1 MNIKKHR
8 ILFFLLALFLILG
21 STVIVVKLGQGYKPD
36 FSTKSLKPTGLL
48 VATSLPDGAQVFI
61 DDKLKTATN
70 TTINLSPGKYEVE
83 IKKDGFFP
91 WKKTLEIK
99 KELVTKTDA
108 YLFSSFPDLRALTFT
123 GAQNPVLSPDGTKVV
138 YAVATPSAS
147 LEKQGLWVLDLTD
160 RPLGLSRQPRQIVAN
175 TSLLDFSQAEL
186 RWSPDGKQI
195 LATFKTT
202 QGKGKTAKTKTQNF
216 LLDAEK
222 TNLPSALTD
231 ITPTINLLYQNWKKE
246 EEARFQTQISKL
258 PEKLLSTLTDNTAN
272 IQFAPDETKI
282 LYTAT
287 TSASIPQGIISLP
300 PVVSTQ
306 KEEREIKPGRVYV
319 YDLKE
324 DKNFFIGE
332 APSIPLPNS
341 NIQPQASN
349 NSPQISYSWFPTSK
363 HIFIVQK
370 DKIIIKEYDGTNET
384 VVWSGPFVNSFA
396 FPFPAG
402 NRILILTT
410 LGKDTPP
417 NLYAVSLR

>member
-1 MNIKKHR
+1 M
-8 ILFFLLALFLILG
+8 FFLLALFLITG
-21 STVIVVKLGQGYKPD
+21 TTTIVIKLGQGYKPD
-36 FSTKSLKPTGLL
+36 LSTKSLQPTGLL

-61 DDKLKTATN
+61 NGKLKTATN
-70 TTINLSPGKYEVE
+70 ATINLSPGEYEIE
-83 IKKDGFFP
+83 LKKDGFFP

-123 GAQNPVLSPDGTKVV
+123 GAQNPVLSPEGTRVV
-138 YAVATPSAS
+138 YVVSNPSIS
-147 LEKQGLWVLDLTD
+147 LNKQGLWVLDLTD
-160 RPLGLSRQPRQIVAN
+160 KPLGLSREPRQIVAN
-175 TSLLDFSQAEL
+175 TPQLDFSQAEL

-222 TNLPSALTD
+222 TNSPSTLTD
-231 ITPTINLLYQNWKKE
+231 ITPTINLLFQSWEKNQ
-246 EEARFQTQISKL
+246 EAQFQVQISKL
-258 PEKLLSTLTDNTAN
+258 PEKLLSTFTNNTAN

-287 TSASIPQGIISLP
+287 ASASIPQGSISLP

-306 KEEREIKPGRVYV
+306 KEEREIKPNQVYV

-324 DKNFFIGE
+324 DRNFFIGE
-332 APSIPLPNS
+332 LPSSQTP
-341 NIQPQASN
+341 ASP
-349 NSPQISYSWFPTSK
+349 SDGQVPSYSWFPTSK

-396 FPFPAG
+396 FPFPTG
-402 NRILILTT
+402 NRILILTS

>member
-1 MNIKKHR
+1 MSIKRWR
-8 ILFFLLALFLILG
+8 ILFFLLALFSI
-21 STVIVVKLGQGYKPD
+21 STASVIAIKIGQGYRPD
-36 FSTKSLKPTGLL
+36 FSTKSLRPTGLL
-48 VATSLPDGAQVFI
+48 VATSTPDGAQVYI
-61 DDKLKTATN
+61 DGKLKTATN
-70 TTINLSPGKYEVE
+70 ATLNLSPGEYEVE

-123 GAQNPVLSPDGTKVV
+123 GAQNPVLSPEGTRVA
-138 YAVATPSAS
+138 YAVASPSAS

-160 RPLGLSRQPRQIVAN
+160 RPLGLSREPRQIVAN
-175 TSLLDFSQAEL
+175 TPQLDFSQAEL

-195 LATFKTT
+195 LATFKTEV
-202 QGKGKTAKTKTQNF
+202 GKGKTAKTRIQNF

-222 TNLPSALTD
+222 TNPSSALTD
-231 ITPTINLLYQNWKKE
+231 ITPTINLLFQSWEKNQQ
-246 EEARFQTQISKL
+246 ARFQAQISKL
-258 PEKLLSTLTDNTAN
+258 PEKLLSTFTDNTAN
-272 IQFAPDETKI
+272 IQFSPDETKI
-282 LYTAT
+282 LYIATA
-287 TSASIPQGIISLP
+287 SATIPEGLIPLP

-306 KEEREIKPGRVYV
+306 KEERDIKPGRVYV

-332 APSIPLPNS
+332 IS
-341 NIQPQASN
+341 NYQQVSGLKLQASG
-349 NSPQISYSWFPTSK
+349 YSWFPTSK

-402 NRILILTT
+402 NRILILTS
-410 LGKDTPP
+410 LGKDIPS

>member
-1 MNIKKHR
+1 MSIKRWR
-8 ILFFLLALFLILG
+8 ILLFLGALFFIFTI
-21 STVIVVKLGQGYKPD
+21 SIIVIKIGQGYRPD
-36 FSTKSLKPTGLL
+36 FSRKSLRPTGLL
-48 VATSLPDGAQVFI
+48 VATSIPDGAQVYI
-61 DDKLKTATN
+61 DGKLKSATN
-70 TTINLSPGKYEVE
+70 ATLSLSPGKYEVE

-123 GAQNPVLSPDGTKVV
+123 GAQNPVLAPDGTKVV

-147 LEKQGLWVLDLTD
+147 LEKQGLWILDLTD
-160 RPLGLSRQPRQIVAN
+160 KPLGLSRAPRQIVAN
-175 TSLLDFSQAEL
+175 TPQLDFSQAEL
-186 RWSPDGKQI
+186 RWSPDSKQI

-202 QGKGKTAKTKTQNF
+202 VGKGKATKTRTQNF
-216 LLDAEK
+216 LLDGEK
-222 TNLPSALTD
+222 TNSPSALTD
-231 ITPTINLLYQNWKKE
+231 ITPTINLLFQSWAKE
-246 EEARFQTQISKL
+246 QETKFQAQISKL
-258 PEKLLSTLTDNTAN
+258 PEKLLSTLTSNTAN
-272 IQFAPDETKI
+272 IQFSPDETKI

-287 TSASIPQGIISLP
+287 ASATIPEGLIPLP

-306 KEEREIKPGRVYV
+306 KEERSIKPGRVYV

-332 APSIPLPNS
+332 TSNPQQVSGFKLQAPE
-341 NIQPQASN
+341 
-349 NSPQISYSWFPTSK
+349 YSWFPTSK

-402 NRILILTT
+402 NRILILTA

>member
-1 MNIKKHR
+1 MNIKKR
-8 ILFFLLALFLILG
+8 RALFFLIVLSIILATTAI
-21 STVIVVKLGQGYKPD
+21 VIKIGQGYKPD
-36 FSTKSLKPTGLL
+36 FSTKSLLPTGLL
-48 VATSLPDGAQVFI
+48 VATSTPDGAQVFI
-61 DDKLKTATN
+61 DGKLKTATN
-70 TTINLSPGKYEVE
+70 TTLNLPPGTYEVE
-83 IKKDGFFP
+83 LKKDGFFP

-123 GAQNPVLSPDGTKVV
+123 GAQNPVLSPDGTRVV
-138 YAVATPSAS
+138 YAVSSPSAS

-160 RPLGLSRQPRQIVAN
+160 RPLGLNRQPRQIIAN
-175 TSLLDFSQAEL
+175 TSQLDFSQAEL

-195 LATFKTT
+195 LTTFKTT
-202 QGKGKTAKTKTQNF
+202 VGKGKTAKTKIQNF
-216 LLDAEK
+216 LLEAER
-222 TNLPSALTD
+222 TNSPQALTD
-231 ITPTINLLYQNWKKE
+231 ITSTINLLFQSWEREKQT
-246 EEARFQTQISKL
+246 RFQAQISKL
-258 PEKLLSTLTDNTAN
+258 PEKLLSTFTNNTAN

-287 TSASIPQGIISLP
+287 ASASIPQELIPLP

-306 KEEREIKPGRVYV
+306 KEERDIKPGRVYV

-332 APSIPLPNS
+332 AGEDFSASLPSS
-341 NIQPQASN
+341 SIQPQT
-349 NSPQISYSWFPTSK
+349 SYSWFPTSK

>member
-1 MNIKKHR
+1 MNTKKWR
-8 ILFFLLALFLILG
+8 ILFFLLALFLI
-21 STVIVVKLGQGYKPD
+21 SAISVILIKVGQGYRPD
-36 FSTKSLKPTGLL
+36 FSTKSLRPTGLL
-48 VATSLPDGAQVFI
+48 VATSIPDGAQVYI
-61 DDKLKTATN
+61 DGKLKTATN
-70 TTINLSPGKYEVE
+70 ATLSLSPGEYEVE

-123 GAQNPVLSPDGTKVV
+123 GAQNPVLSPEGTRVA
-138 YAVATPSAS
+138 YAVASPSAS

-160 RPLGLSRQPRQIVAN
+160 RPLGLSREPRQIVAN
-175 TSLLDFSQAEL
+175 TPQLDFSQAEL

-195 LATFKTT
+195 LATFKTEV
-202 QGKGKTAKTKTQNF
+202 GKGKTAKTRIQNF

-222 TNLPSALTD
+222 TNPSSALTD
-231 ITPTINLLYQNWKKE
+231 ITPTINLLFQSWEKNQQ
-246 EEARFQTQISKL
+246 ARFQAQISKL
-258 PEKLLSTLTDNTAN
+258 PEKLLSTFTDNTAN
-272 IQFAPDETKI
+272 IQFSPDETKI
-282 LYTAT
+282 LYIATA
-287 TSASIPQGIISLP
+287 SATIPEGLVPLP

-306 KEEREIKPGRVYV
+306 KEERDIKPGRVYV

-324 DKNFFIGE
+324 DKNFLIGE
-332 APSIPLPNS
+332 IS
-341 NIQPQASN
+341 NPQQAS
-349 NSPQISYSWFPTSK
+349 SFKLQASGYSWFPTSK

-402 NRILILTT
+402 NRILILTS
-410 LGKDTPP
+410 LGKNIPP

>member
-1 MNIKKHR
+1 MNIKKWR
-8 ILFFLLALFLILG
+8 ILLFLLALFLI
-21 STVIVVKLGQGYKPD
+21 SAASIIVIKIGQGYKPD
-36 FSTKSLKPTGLL
+36 FSTKSLRPTGLL
-48 VATSLPDGAQVFI
+48 VATSLPDGAQVYI
-61 DDKLKTATN
+61 DGKLKTATN
-70 TTINLSPGKYEVE
+70 ATLNLSPGEYEVE

-123 GAQNPVLSPDGTKVV
+123 GAQNPVLSPDGTKVI
-138 YAVATPSAS
+138 YAVASPSAS
-147 LEKQGLWVLDLTD
+147 LEKQGLWILDLTD
-160 RPLGLSRQPRQIVAN
+160 RPLGLSRQPRQIVTN
-175 TSLLDFSQAEL
+175 TPQLDFSQAEL

-202 QGKGKTAKTKTQNF
+202 QGKGKTAKTKIQNF
-216 LLDAEK
+216 LLEAEK
-222 TNLPSALTD
+222 TNSPSVLTD
-231 ITPTINLLYQNWKKE
+231 ITPTINLLLQSWEKE
-246 EEARFQTQISKL
+246 EQSRFQVQISKL
-258 PEKLLSTLTDNTAN
+258 PEKLLSTFINNTAN

-282 LYTAT
+282 LHTAT
-287 TSASIPQGIISLP
+287 ASASIPQGLIPLP

-306 KEEREIKPGRVYV
+306 KEERNIKPSRVYV

-332 APSIPLPNS
+332 APFIPLPNS
-341 NIQPQASN
+341 NIQSQAAN
-349 NSPQISYSWFPTSK
+349 NSPQISYSWLPTSK

>member
-1 MNIKKHR
+1 MNIKKWR
-8 ILFFLLALFLILG
+8 ILWFLIVLFLI
-21 STVIVVKLGQGYKPD
+21 SAATIIVAKLGQGYKPD
-36 FSTKSLKPTGLL
+36 LSKKSLRPTGLL
-48 VATSLPDGAQVFI
+48 VATSIPDGAQVFI
-61 DDKLKTATN
+61 DGKLKTATN
-70 TTINLSPGKYEVE
+70 ATLSLSPGEYEVE

-91 WKKTLEIK
+91 WKKTLKIK

-123 GAQNPVLSPDGTKVV
+123 GAQNPVLSPDGTRVV
-138 YAVATPSAS
+138 YAVASASAS

-160 RPLGLSRQPRQIVAN
+160 RPLGLSREPRRIIAN
-175 TSLLDFSQAEL
+175 TPQLDFSQAEL

-202 QGKGKTAKTKTQNF
+202 VGKGKTAKTKIQNF

-222 TNLPSALTD
+222 TNSSLALTD
-231 ITPTINLLYQNWKKE
+231 ITSTINLLYQNWE
-246 EEARFQTQISKL
+246 RNQQAQFQAQISKL
-258 PEKLLSTLTDNTAN
+258 PEKLLSTFTDNTAN
-272 IQFAPDETKI
+272 IQFSPDETKI
-282 LYTAT
+282 LYIATA
-287 TSASIPQGIISLP
+287 SATIPEGLIPLP

-306 KEEREIKPGRVYV
+306 KEERSIKPGRVYV

-332 APSIPLPNS
+332 IS
-341 NIQPQASN
+341 NYQQASGFRLQA
-349 NSPQISYSWFPTSK
+349 SGYSWFPTSK

-402 NRILILTT
+402 NRILILTS
-410 LGKDTPP
+410 LGKNIPP

>member
-1 MNIKKHR
+1 MNIKKWR
-8 ILFFLLALFLILG
+8 ILLFLLALFLI
-21 STVIVVKLGQGYKPD
+21 SAVSIVVIKIGQGYKPD
-36 FSTKSLKPTGLL
+36 ISTKSLRPTGLL
-48 VATSLPDGAQVFI
+48 VATSTPDGAQVYI
-61 DDKLKTATN
+61 DGKLKTATN
-70 TTINLSPGKYEVE
+70 ATLNLSPDEYEVE

-123 GAQNPVLSPDGTKVV
+123 GAQNPVLSPDGTRVV
-138 YAVATPSAS
+138 YAVASPSVS

-175 TSLLDFSQAEL
+175 TPQLDFSQAEL
-186 RWSPDGKQI
+186 CWSPDGKQI

-202 QGKGKTAKTKTQNF
+202 QGKGGTAKTKIQNF

-222 TNLPSALTD
+222 ANSSLVLPD
-231 ITPTINLLYQNWKKE
+231 ITPTINLLLQSWEKE
-246 EEARFQTQISKL
+246 EQSRFQVQISKL

-287 TSASIPQGIISLP
+287 ASASIPQGLISLP

-332 APSIPLPNS
+332 APSILPPNL

-349 NSPQISYSWFPTSK
+349 KSPQISYSWFPTSK
-363 HIFIVQK
+363 HIFIAQK

-384 VVWSGPFVNSFA
+384 VVWSGHFVNSFA

-410 LGKDTPP
+410 LGKDTPS

>member
-1 MNIKKHR
+1 
-8 ILFFLLALFLILG
+8 LLALFLI
-21 STVIVVKLGQGYKPD
+21 SATTIIVIKLGQGYKPD
-36 FSTKSLKPTGLL
+36 FSTKSLRPTGLL

-61 DDKLKTATN
+61 DGKLKTATN
-70 TTINLSPGKYEVE
+70 ATLSLSPDEYEVE
-83 IKKDGFFP
+83 LKKDGFFP
-91 WKKTLEIK
+91 WKKTLQIK

-123 GAQNPVLSPDGTKVV
+123 GAQNPLLSPDGTRVV
-138 YAVATPSAS
+138 YAVSNPSVS
-147 LEKQGLWVLDLTD
+147 LSKQGLWVLDLTD
-160 RPLGLSRQPRQIVAN
+160 RPLGLSREARQIVAN
-175 TSLLDFSQAEL
+175 TPELDFSLAEL

-195 LATFKTT
+195 LATFKTAL
-202 QGKGKTAKTKTQNF
+202 GKGKTAKTKIQNF
-216 LLDAEK
+216 LLDAERA
-222 TNLPSALTD
+222 NSPSTLTD
-231 ITPTINLLYQNWKKE
+231 ITPTLNLLYQSWEKNQ
-246 EEARFQTQISKL
+246 EARFQVQISKI
-258 PEKLLSTLTDNTAN
+258 PEGLLSTFTTNTAN
-272 IQFAPDETKI
+272 IQFSPDETKI

-287 TSASIPQGIISLP
+287 ASASIPQGLISLP
-300 PVVSTQ
+300 PVVSSQ

-332 APSIPLPNS
+332 VTSSLPVW
-341 NIQPQASN
+341 QAGKLQV
-349 NSPQISYSWFPTSK
+349 PSYSWFPTSK
-363 HIFIVQK
+363 HIFIVQE